1 MHTQVFFL
9 VLIAV
14 LLAARILGEF
24 VARLGAPAVIGELLA
39 GILLGPSLLGWAEPT
54 NSLRL
59 LSEIGIVLLLFEV
72 GLETDVLRLVKTG
85 LQPFIVATAGF
96 AMPLALGY
104 ALSHYLFSQGR
115 VASLFVAG
123 TLTATSIGI
132 TVRML
137 TDLRRNA
144 SDEAQVVLGA
154 AVIDDVLGVVL
165 LAFLYQSTTR
175 GRHIDFAAAG
185 KVLLFVALFLVLAPI
200 AARAIAGIIERFNRV
215 SQIPGL
221 IPTTV
226 VSLVLFF
233 AWLANEVH
241 APQLLGGFAAGL
253 ALSRRFRWPFGS
265 GAHPDTGFTAEV
277 ERAMRPIV
285 HLFAPIFF
293 VMVGLSLNLRAID
306 WSSPFVWSFAL
317 SLFAVAVAGKI
328 AAGFLVRRR
337 FLSRLAIGM
346 AMIPRG
352 EVGLIF
358 VALGQSTGILNG
370 TLSAVLV
377 LVIAFSTLLP
387 PFAMKWLYVRYAAQL
402 SG

>member
-1 MHTQVFFL
+1 MNTQGFFL

-72 GLETDVLRLVKTG
+72 GLETDVMRLMKTG

-96 AMPLALGY
+96 AMPMALGY

-137 TDLRRNA
+137 ADLRRNA

-165 LAFLYQSTTR
+165 LAFLYQSTR
-175 GRHIDFAAAG
+175 GGHIDFAAAG

-233 AWLANEVH
+233 AWLANEVD

-265 GAHPDTGFTAEV
+265 GARPDAGFTAEV
-277 ERAMRPIV
+277 ERAMRPII

-293 VMVGLSLNLRAID
+293 VTVGLSLNLRVID
-306 WSSPFVWSFAL
+306 WSSPFVWTFAL

-328 AAGFLVRRR
+328 AAGLLVRRP

-377 LVIAFSTLLP
+377 LVIALSTLLP

-402 SG
+402 CG

>member
-1 MHTQVFFL
+1 MHTQAFFL
-9 VLIAV
+9 VLITI
-14 LLAARILGEF
+14 LITARLFGEI

-39 GILLGPSLLGWAEPT
+39 GIVLGPSLLGWVEPT
-54 NSLRL
+54 HSLRL

-72 GLETDVLRLVKTG
+72 GLETDVLRLVENG

-96 AMPLALGY
+96 AIPFAFAY

-115 VASLFVAG
+115 VASLFVGG

-132 TVRML
+132 TMRML
-137 TDLRRNA
+137 ADLRRNA

-154 AVIDDVLGVVL
+154 AVIDDALGVVL
-165 LAFLYQSTTR
+165 LAFLYQSTR
-175 GRHIDFAAAG
+175 SRHINLAAAG
-185 KVLLFVALFLVLAPI
+185 KLFLFVALFLVLAPI
-200 AARAIAGIIERFNRV
+200 AARAIASIIERFNRV

-226 VSLVLFF
+226 VSLVLLC
-233 AWLANEVH
+233 AWLASEVG
-241 APQLLGGFAAGL
+241 APQLLGGFVAGL
-253 ALSRRFRWPFGS
+253 ALSRRFRWPFRV
-265 GAHPDTGFTAEV
+265 GARADAGFTAEV

-293 VMVGLSLNLRAID
+293 VMVGLTMNLRAID
-306 WSSPFVWSFAL
+306 WSSPFVWTLAL
-317 SLFAVAVAGKI
+317 SLFAIAVAGKV
-328 AAGFLVRRR
+328 AAGFLVRRPL
-337 FLSRLAIGM
+337 LSRLAIGM
-346 AMIPRG
+346 AMVPRG

-358 VALGQSTGILNG
+358 VALGQSSGVLDG

-377 LVIAFSTLLP
+377 IVIALSTLLP

-402 SG
+402 PG